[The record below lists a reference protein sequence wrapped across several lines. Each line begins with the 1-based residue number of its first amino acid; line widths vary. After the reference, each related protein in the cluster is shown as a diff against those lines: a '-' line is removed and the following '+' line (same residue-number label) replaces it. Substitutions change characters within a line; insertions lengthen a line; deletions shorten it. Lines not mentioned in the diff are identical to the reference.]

1 MSHLWIKRWVFNG
14 ECCNIEWC
22 CSAPS
27 VPHSMTLDSCPVI
40 EGNICVVQSKVSLY
54 SVLGCLLF
62 ENFLLFSDSWVL

>member
-1 MSHLWIKRWVFNG
+1 MKQPEGGAKINVSLMDKRRVFNG

-40 EGNICVVQSKVSLY
+40 SGNICVVQSKVSL
-54 SVLGCLLF
+54 
-62 ENFLLFSDSWVL
+62 